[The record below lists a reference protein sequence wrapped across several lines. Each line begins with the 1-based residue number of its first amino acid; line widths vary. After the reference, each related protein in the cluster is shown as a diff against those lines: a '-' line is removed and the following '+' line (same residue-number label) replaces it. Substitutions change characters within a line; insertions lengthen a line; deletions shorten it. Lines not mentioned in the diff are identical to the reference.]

1 MPLDLNYIKVVHAVQ
16 DFVVSNLVPS
26 IGNLTDIMQ
35 QSPLRTLVSRHV
47 CSCRQAHNVI
57 HPLTRS
63 LASSTVRARNVPSN
77 IAHIGSAEDLR
88 RRYLPKPDEVDRDK
102 IAFAELRKRNRRATI
117 GIIACTVAMF
127 GAVYFWPSETK
138 LIRHDAPPQSPIPR
152 GLLEQGMEKREI
164 ETVET
169 GTSSVPTFPKSIFM
183 SELDSGN
190 KAAAERGEQEYCLVG
205 LGIRT
210 VSFLGIQVYVVGM
223 YVALPDIDT
232 LQERLIRT
240 QDSVATTL
248 VPGEK
253 GKLRDALMS
262 GDESE
267 EIWNAVLKD
276 GNIRSVFRIV
286 PTRNTD
292 FSHLKDGFLKQ
303 VTAKTQHF
311 AGRRNDKSFS
321 DESFGSSMNDFK
333 ALFNAAPRKQ
343 LPKGEILL
351 LTRDAKG
358 RLNAWYEDPKGVR
371 TKFGQIEDERISRLV
386 WLQYLS
392 GKNPSSEGARKSIVD
407 GVMEYVERP
416 VGTVATQV
424 V

>member
-1 MPLDLNYIKVVHAVQ
+1 
-16 DFVVSNLVPS
+16 
-26 IGNLTDIMQ
+26 MQ

-47 CSCRQAHNVI
+47 CSCRQAHSVV
-57 HPLTRS
+57 HPLSRS

-138 LIRHDAPPQSPIPR
+138 LIRHDARPSSPIPR

-164 ETVET
+164 ETIET

-190 KAAAERGEQEYCLVG
+190 KAAAERGDQEYCLVG
-205 LGIRT
+205 LGIH
-210 VSFLGIQVYVVGM
+210 
-223 YVALPDIDT
+223 IDT